1 MAKTRD
7 DQPSTA
13 EPTTAMKASAWPLSG
28 DVSQSILPW
37 TWMTHAT
44 GQWGLV
50 NINLGRTPDPER
62 ERRVLDQ
69 AGSYGHQLGRLS
81 EALQAVIDALLKNA
95 DGTLDRA
102 KLTDDQIAALVRF
115 EELMTAVEKA
125 KNP

>member
-1 MAKTRD
+1 MAK
-7 DQPSTA
+7 STGSD
-13 EPTTAMKASAWPLSG
+13 TAKAMTASAWPLSG

-50 NINLGRTPDPER
+50 NINLGRTPDPDR
-62 ERRVLDQ
+62 ERRVLEQ

-81 EALQAVIDALLKNA
+81 ETLQAVIDALLKNP

-102 KLTDDQIAALVRF
+102 KLSDEQIAALVRF
-115 EELMTAVEKA
+115 EELRAAVEKA
-125 KNP
+125 KAG

>member
-1 MAKTRD
+1 MADTTGSKSA
-7 DQPSTA
+7 PAMTA
-13 EPTTAMKASAWPLSG
+13 RAGPLSG

-62 ERRVLDQ
+62 ERRVLER

-81 EALQAVIDALLKNA
+81 EALQAVIDATLKDA
-95 DGTLDRA
+95 DGQLDRA
-102 KLTDDQIAALVRF
+102 KLTDQQITALTNFEALVQ
-115 EELMTAVEKA
+115 AVEKA
-125 KNP
+125 KAE

>member
-1 MAKTRD
+1 MTVGRGPKPA
-7 DQPSTA
+7 
-13 EPTTAMKASAWPLSG
+13 TAMTTTAWPLSG

-50 NINLGRTPDPER
+50 NINLGRTPDPEG

-81 EALQAVIDALLKNA
+81 EALQAAIDALLKDA
-95 DGTLDRA
+95 DGGLDRS
-102 KLTDDQIAALVRF
+102 KLTDQQISAPVRF
-115 EELMTAVEKA
+115 EELVTAVEKA
-125 KNP
+125 KAP

>member
-1 MAKTRD
+1 MAQTKD
-7 DQPSTA
+7 GDPVK
-13 EPTTAMKASAWPLSG
+13 AMKANAWPLSG

-62 ERRVLDQ
+62 ERRVLEK

-81 EALQAVIDALLKNA
+81 EALQAVIDALLKTP

-125 KNP
+125 KAG

>member
-1 MAKTRD
+1 MAETKD
-7 DQPSTA
+7 GQPV
-13 EPTTAMKASAWPLSG
+13 TAMKASAWPLSG
-28 DVSQSILPW
+28 DVRQSILPW
-37 TWMTHAT
+37 TWMTSAA

-62 ERRVLDQ
+62 ERRVLEQ

-81 EALQAVIDALLKNA
+81 EALQAVIDALLKTP

>member
-7 DQPSTA
+7 AQPGTG

-37 TWMTHAT
+37 TWMTSAA

-62 ERRVLDQ
+62 ERRVLER

-81 EALQAVIDALLKNA
+81 EALQAVIDALLKTP

-115 EELMTAVEKA
+115 QELMTAVEKA